1 MAKISIEID
10 TSNQNDLELIE
21 LLERLASV
29 LGNLTQAEEKRDEDG
44 E

>member
-29 LGNLTQAEEKRDEDG
+29 LGDLTQAEEKRDEDG